1 VTQRDYLLLM
11 HVNPSYFPGDLSR
24 PVESVTWFDAI
35 LYCNA
40 RSKRDG
46 KDTVYGYS
54 GISGTYGAGC
64 SGLTDLVIDLSKKG
78 YRLPTEAEWE
88 YACRA
93 GTTTTCY
100 WGNDS
105 SAGGAYAWSSGN
117 SGGTTHLVATKQ
129 ANAWGLYDMAGNVWE
144 RCHDWY
150 AVYGSGA
157 ETDPSG
163 PGTGSYRVVRG
174 GSWDS
179 YPQYLRCANRLWGGP
194 EIRNYVI
201 GFRCVCSR

>member
-1 VTQRDYLLLM
+1 ML
-11 HVNPSYFPGDLSR
+11 F
-24 PVESVTWFDAI
+24 
-35 LYCNA
+35 
-40 RSKRDG
+40 RS
-46 KDTVYGYS
+46 VYGYS

-64 SGLTDLVIDLSKKG
+64 SGLTDLVIDFSKKG

-144 RCHDWY
+144 WCHDWY

-157 ETDPSG
+157 EADPSG
-163 PGTGSYRVVRG
+163 PGTGSSRVVRG
-174 GSWDS
+174 GAWSRG
-179 YPQYLRCANRLWGGP
+179 PQNLRCAGRSWVGP
-194 EIRNYVI
+194 EFRDYDI